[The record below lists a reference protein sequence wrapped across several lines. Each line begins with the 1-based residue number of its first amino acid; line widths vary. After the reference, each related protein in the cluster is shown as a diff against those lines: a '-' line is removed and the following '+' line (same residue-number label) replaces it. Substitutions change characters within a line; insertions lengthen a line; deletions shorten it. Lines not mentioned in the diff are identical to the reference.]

1 MWLSCIT
8 GIGLD
13 DPYPYPPVSQLAR
26 NLGLAVGDDEDF
38 LDPGE
43 GLVDKARESLVS
55 ADITHFFSGGSD
67 SDVKRLLRRAVLYEL
82 FDQIGQAP
90 WYERVL

>member
-1 MWLSCIT
+1 LQGASRGNNTQRKESRLPALC
-8 GIGLD
+8 
-13 DPYPYPPVSQLAR
+13 
-26 NLGLAVGDDEDF
+26 
-38 LDPGE
+38 
-43 GLVDKARESLVS
+43 LVVP
-55 ADITHFFSGGSD
+55 GSD